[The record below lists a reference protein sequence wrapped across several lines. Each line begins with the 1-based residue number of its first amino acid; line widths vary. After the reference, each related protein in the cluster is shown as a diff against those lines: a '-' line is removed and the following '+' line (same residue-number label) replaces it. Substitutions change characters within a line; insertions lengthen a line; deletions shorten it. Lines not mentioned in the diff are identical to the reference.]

1 MPLSWLSDSAAFDPG
16 LIAAMTTAF
25 ADVRRHLNLADRI
38 DPRRKIVAHRTIART
53 RDGERDRGRLRDLV
67 LTSLSGRQTNAFNV
81 EMESGTAARSLTELF
96 SGRAP
101 GGWLPTPKTRP
112 ELSISL
118 GFVLLFVA
126 AFSPTANAQEHRTH
140 PFSDLPAH
148 EKFYSNWYMPDEP
161 TRSCCNTADCYPTE
175 VRMLGDIIYARRRED
190 GKWLRIPPQKLE
202 HNRDNPDGRNHL
214 CAPPP
219 TSTDPPDTV
228 YCFALGSGT

>member
-1 MPLSWLSDSAAFDPG
+1 MPLSWLPDSAAFDPG

-25 ADVRRHLNLADRI
+25 ADVRRHLNLADRT
-38 DPRRKIVAHRTIART
+38 DPRRKIVAHRTIARA
-53 RDGERDRGRLRDLV
+53 RDGERDAGRLRDRV
-67 LTSLSGRQTNAFNV
+67 LNSLSGRQTNAFNV

-118 GFVLLFVA
+118 GFVLLFVT

-190 GKWLRIPPQKLE
+190 GKWLRIPPQKVE
-202 HNRDNPDGRNHL
+202 HTRDNPDGRNHL

-219 TSTDPPDTV
+219 MGTDPPDTV